1 MRSREL
7 SSWAI
12 LTWTAISL
20 SVFQGNIVETSDNT
34 GLCLKYNKLWHHF
47 LINCT
52 DKVISWKR
60 PIMTFKEHDA
70 SVQLD
75 VEIVT
80 ENTNRSIVLLQCPI
94 LLMKPHCIKNVAD
107 HVESCQQPLRDGQA
121 SKQAKQGSRHF
132 HSNYYYYSAS
142 LSYVRLPSVTCTR
155 RKRERD
161 VDVCV

>member
-1 MRSREL
+1 
-7 SSWAI
+7 
-12 LTWTAISL
+12 
-20 SVFQGNIVETSDNT
+20 
-34 GLCLKYNKLWHHF
+34 
-47 LINCT
+47 
-52 DKVISWKR
+52 
-60 PIMTFKEHDA
+60 MTFKEHDA

-142 LSYVRLPSVTCTR
+142 FLFPNLINIS
-155 RKRERD
+155 D
-161 VDVCV
+161 